1 MIKFVVVQDGKPIEP
16 KNPSGGKGKEKDVR
30 YKGQEWLHGTEGVEG
45 VEGVE
50 GIKWFTRS
58 SNV

>member
-30 YKGQEWLHGTEGVEG
+30 YKGLQRTER
-45 VEGVE
+45 VE
-50 GIKWFTRS
+50 GIK
-58 SNV
+58 